1 MNALANCPIVASE
14 DLEKSD
20 YGMASKSD
28 INRLRNARR
37 RAFAQKSRTSMMD
50 RPPGGTKR
58 KSMTRPLTAQ
68 AGTPVMRHVVSG
80 NKFPIRSLKSSI
92 QYAEDMGAELNVPH
106 SMLGHIVDPT
116 EDDNVV

>member
-14 DLEKSD
+14 DLEKSE
-20 YGMASKSD
+20 YGMASQGD
-28 INRLRNARR
+28 IKRLKNARR

-50 RPPGGTKR
+50 RSPGGTRR
-58 KSMTRPLTAQ
+58 KSMNRPLTAQ
-68 AGTPVMRHVVSG
+68 AGAPVMRHVVSG

-92 QYAEDMGAELNVPH
+92 QYAEEAGVDLNVPH
-106 SMLGHIVDPT
+106 SMLGQIDVPG